1 MRAFADWICTNRL
14 VTILLV
20 GYFFLSL
27 LVFEQGRT
35 IDSQRSL
42 IQQLFGDSIA
52 LHLEQVRKI
61 QARQQH

>member
-1 MRAFADWICTNRL
+1 MRAIADWISTNRL

-20 GYFFLSL
+20 GYFFLSF

-35 IDSQRSL
+35 IENQRSL

-52 LHLEQVRKI
+52 LNMAKVHQI
-61 QARQQH
+61 QQHRR

>member
-1 MRAFADWICTNRL
+1 MRAFADWISTNRL

-35 IDSQRSL
+35 IDNQRSL

-52 LHLEQVRKI
+52 LHLEQVHRI
-61 QARQQH
+61 QQKLR

>member
-1 MRAFADWICTNRL
+1 MRAFADWISTNRL

-27 LVFEQGRT
+27 VVFEQSRT
-35 IDSQRSL
+35 IENQRSL

-52 LHLEQVRKI
+52 LNATKMHKIEQSHR
-61 QARQQH
+61 